1 MTGVEGKNV
10 LLTGA
15 SSGIGRA
22 LALRLGASGARVAIA
37 ARREEM
43 LEALAAEISAAGGI
57 RPRVLPTDLSRRGAA
72 AELGRVALRSLEG
85 IDVLINN
92 AGGSVTGLEWEVADR
107 DEARGVFE
115 INLWAPLALVGEL
128 VPGMRTQGG
137 GTIVNVTSLL
147 QVSPFPRLGHTAAS
161 KSALALATETLR
173 LESRRD
179 GITVIE
185 AALGVVDTAA
195 SAANRELPG
204 GAEWIR
210 RSRPGTAEGA
220 AEAILRAIDRGK
232 PRVIYPRTLKLVYA
246 LPGLGRR
253 FARRMSKIADRASQ
267 PSPAP
272 SQGNGSG
279 ATA

>member
-1 MTGVEGKNV
+1 MIGVEGKNV

-22 LALRLGASGARVAIA
+22 LALRLGAGGARLAIA

-43 LEALAAEISAAGGI
+43 LEEVAAEIEASGGI
-57 RPRVLPTDLSRRGAA
+57 RPRVLPADLSRRGAG
-72 AELGRVALRSLEG
+72 AELAGRALRSLEG

-107 DEARGVFE
+107 DEGRRVFE

-128 VPGMRTQGG
+128 VPTMRAQDG

-173 LESRRD
+173 LESRRG

-195 SAANRELPG
+195 SAANRDLPG

-210 RSRPGTAEGA
+210 RSRPGTAQGA
-220 AEAILRAIDRGK
+220 AEAIIRAIERRE
-232 PRVIYPRTLKLVYA
+232 PRVIYPRPLKLVYA
-246 LPGLGRR
+246 LPWLGRR
-253 FARRMSKIADRASQ
+253 FARRMSKIADRASDT
-267 PSPAP
+267 SPAP
-272 SQGNGSG
+272 SQGGNG
-279 ATA
+279 ATT